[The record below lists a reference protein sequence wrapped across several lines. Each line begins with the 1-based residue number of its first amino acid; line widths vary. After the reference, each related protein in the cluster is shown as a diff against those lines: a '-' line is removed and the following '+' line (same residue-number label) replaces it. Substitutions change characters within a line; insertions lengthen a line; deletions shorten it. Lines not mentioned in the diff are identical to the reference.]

1 MFKTIRI
8 MLNVDKKDI
17 IYLNSIID
25 SYDGIA
31 IMRTIDKKLGNVVI
45 FTTENFENLV
55 IHLLNSLKQEG
66 ILLEIIGKEKNE
78 LIDKWN

>member
-1 MFKTIRI
+1 MFNTLRI
-8 MLNVDKKDI
+8 MLQVDKKDI

-25 SYDGIA
+25 SYEGIA

-45 FTTENFENLV
+45 YTTAKFEDIV
-55 IHLLNSLKQEG
+55 IKILEALKAEGVLLK
-66 ILLEIIGKEKNE
+66 IIGKETNE

>member
-1 MFKTIRI
+1 
-8 MLNVDKKDI
+8 MLQVDKKDI

-25 SYDGIA
+25 SYEGIA

-45 FTTENFENLV
+45 YTTAKFEDIV
-55 IHLLNSLKQEG
+55 IKILEALKAEGVLLK
-66 ILLEIIGKEKNE
+66 IIGKETNE